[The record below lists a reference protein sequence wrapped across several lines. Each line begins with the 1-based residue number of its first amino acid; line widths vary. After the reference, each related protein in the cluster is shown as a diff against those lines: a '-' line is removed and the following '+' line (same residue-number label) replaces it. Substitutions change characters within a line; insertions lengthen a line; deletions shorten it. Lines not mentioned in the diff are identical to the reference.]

1 MSSAILLLGSNL
13 GDRAAYLAAARRA
26 IELDAG
32 AIARLTD
39 ELRTEPWGY
48 ESSNFYLNQIV
59 VVDTE
64 LEPLELLDVLQGIE
78 SDLGR
83 TRSQRERYTDRTID
97 IDILYYDSLIVDS
110 ERLTLPHPRIDERD
124 FVIKLLGQL

>member
-1 MSSAILLLGSNL
+1 MSSATLLLGSNL

-26 IELDAG
+26 IELDVG